1 MTTKMQ
7 FLKAKKFTLMFAFMA
22 TLFTHSSNATV
33 VEFQTVFGNFEV
45 NLFDETTPET
55 VANFLSYVNSG
66 AYALNVVHRSVP
78 GFIVQAGGFQY
89 NNVLF
94 EAIPTGS
101 TITNEPELSNVRG
114 TIAMAK
120 LASNENSATSQW
132 FFNLADNSTN
142 LDTQNGGFT
151 VFGQVLGDG
160 MDVID
165 AIASTTRFN
174 LGGAAAEIPL
184 RNYTLSDLTNEVQIT
199 DDNLVIITDIVVT
212 DTAIVT
218 NADLSPTP
226 NTLINSGG
234 GGGGGGDGG
243 GSGDGSS
250 GGGAL
255 SSYLIFFL
263 TLIAVF
269 RRIRN
274 K

>member
-7 FLKAKKFTLMFAFMA
+7 FLKAKKFTLVFAFMA
-22 TLFTHSSNATV
+22 TFFIQSSQATV
-33 VEFQTVFGNFEV
+33 VEFRTVMGNFEV

-66 AYALNVVHRSVP
+66 AYAQNVVHRSAP

-89 NNVLF
+89 NNILF

-101 TITNEPELSNVRG
+101 PVNNEPELSNVRG

-120 LASNENSATSQW
+120 QASNENSATSQW
-132 FFNLADNSTN
+132 FFNLADNSGN

-151 VFGQVLGDG
+151 VFGQVLGNG

-165 AIASTTRFN
+165 AIASITRFN
-174 LGGAAAEIPL
+174 LGGAASEIPL
-184 RNYTLSDLTNEVQIT
+184 RNYTLSDLTNEIQIT

-212 DTAIVT
+212 DSTVVT

-234 GGGGGGDGG
+234 GSGGGDGG
-243 GSGDGSS
+243 GSGSSSS
-250 GGGAL
+250 GGGAV
-255 SSYLIFFL
+255 SVYLIFFL
-263 TLIAVF
+263 TLIVIF
-269 RRIRN
+269 RRI
-274 K
+274 KTK

>member
-1 MTTKMQ
+1 MTTDMQ
-7 FLKAKKFTLMFAFMA
+7 FLKAKKFTLVFAFIA
-22 TLFTHSSNATV
+22 TFFIQSTQATV
-33 VEFQTVFGNFEV
+33 VEFRTVLGNFEV

-66 AYALNVVHRSVP
+66 AYAQNVVHRSVP

-94 EAIPTGS
+94 EAIPTGA
-101 TITNEPELSNVRG
+101 TVINEPELSNVRG

-120 LASNENSATSQW
+120 QASNENSATSQW
-132 FFNLADNSTN
+132 FFNLADNSGN

-174 LGGAAAEIPL
+174 LGGAASEIPL
-184 RNYTLSDLTNEVQIT
+184 RNYTLSDLTSEVQIT

-212 DTAIVT
+212 DSTVVT
-218 NADLSPTP
+218 NPELSPTP
-226 NTLINSGG
+226 NTLISSGG
-234 GGGGGGDGG
+234 GGGTGGGGG
-243 GSGDGSS
+243 GSTGSS
-250 GGGAL
+250 GGGAF
-255 SSYLIFFL
+255 SSYLL
-263 TLIAVF
+263 VCLALIAVF
-269 RRIRN
+269 RRLKSR
-274 K
+274 